1 MSGLLAQ
8 LQDIIVPHAC
18 IGTFYCL
25 DSVGGRVLSML
36 DLQSSGRVIDS
47 WPLPVECN
55 PEQVVIT
62 KQYNLVSANGRW
74 HLVAE
79 KVTVGLA
86 SHRPRVTDISG
97 SSPTEREM
105 STTYTPVVE
114 YVKLYLYIYS
124 KNTPYQ
130 L

>member
-36 DLQSSGRVIDS
+36 DLQSTGRVIDS

-62 KQYNLVSANGRW
+62 KQYNLVSANGR
-74 HLVAE
+74 
-79 KVTVGLA
+79 
-86 SHRPRVTDISG
+86 
-97 SSPTEREM
+97 
-105 STTYTPVVE
+105 
-114 YVKLYLYIYS
+114 
-124 KNTPYQ
+124 
-130 L
+130 